1 MQKAPISALT
11 LAGATIRTAEA
22 AQTRNLSIR
31 LLAVNLNRRFT
42 MTCHNCRIEAAKA
55 GKRPDGMQR
64 YRCGTCGKTFSQAKD
79 FGVFGHK
86 QLDEASALLALKL
99 LVEGNS
105 IRSTQRIS
113 GLDKKTIMKLLLDAG
128 EKCSALLTAKVRN
141 VPVMDVQAD
150 EIWGF
155 VGKKEGHKNP
165 FKGDDM
171 YVGDAW
177 CFIGIERHTKLVL
190 AFELGKR
197 TETSTNR
204 FMQKLAKATHP
215 DQPFQLTTDGLATY
229 PSAVYR
235 ALGDRVDYAQ
245 HIKIYGQT
253 PEGERRYSPAKVIGA
268 EKKDIYG
275 DPDTQRIC
283 TSHIERQN
291 GSLRQWC
298 KRLTRLT
305 YAFSKK
311 WAHLKA
317 ALGLHFAY
325 YNFCRVHSTIKQ
337 TPAMAS
343 GLATRAWALAEL
355 LA

>member
-1 MQKAPISALT
+1 
-11 LAGATIRTAEA
+11 
-22 AQTRNLSIR
+22 
-31 LLAVNLNRRFT
+31 

-55 GKRPDGMQR
+55 GKRPDGQQR
-64 YRCGTCGKTFSQAKD
+64 FRCVTCGKTFSERKQ
-79 FGVFGHK
+79 FTFHK
-86 QLDEASALLALKL
+86 QVDEATAIIALRLI
-99 LVEGNS
+99 VEGNS
-105 IRSTQRIS
+105 IRSTSRLT
-113 GLDKKTIMKLLLDAG
+113 GLHRDTIMKLIVSAG
-128 EKCSALLTAKVRN
+128 EKCEALLSTLVRN
-141 VPVMDVQAD
+141 VPVRDVQAD
-150 EIWGF
+150 EIWCF

-165 FKGDDM
+165 FEGDDM

-177 CFIGIERHTKLVL
+177 TFIGIERHTKLVL

-204 FMQKLAKATHP
+204 FMQKLARATHP

-245 HIKIYGQT
+245 HIKVYGQT

-275 DPDTQRIC
+275 DPDAQRIC

-298 KRLTRLT
+298 KRLTRLS

-311 WAHLKA
+311 WGNLKA
-317 ALGLHFAY
+317 ALALHFAF
-325 YNFCRVHSTIKQ
+325 YNFCRVHRTIMQ

-343 GLATRAWALAEL
+343 GLASRVWTLSEL